1 MRLLEGRFDLGEM
14 DNDSLVSWSKIP
26 MSVVNSAVHQKLAL
40 DMALQSMTLLQNRDN
55 ILPLSKSIKRVAVVG
70 PNADNKEMMW
80 GNYNGTPVT
89 TITILDGI
97 RSTLPA
103 KKVFYTNGC
112 DMVDTMVTENAF
124 AQCTIDGKTGLKATY
139 WNNRLFDGQPV
150 ITQQITSP
158 IQLTVLGQHEF
169 APGVH
174 LDNFSA
180 TYETNFK
187 PAESGEINFN
197 TEACGAFQLIVSG
210 DTIGRSRM
218 WRALP
223 HKFSYKVEK
232 GKVYKIEARFTQ
244 IDNWTASLGFNF
256 GKEVPVEY
264 KSLIEKLKGVD
275 VVIFVGG
282 ISPRLEGE
290 EMPVHLPGFK
300 GGDRTNIELPAVQR
314 NCLKALKAA
323 GKKIIF
329 VNCSGSAIGMVPE
342 TESCDAILQAWYSG
356 EQGGRAVADVL
367 FGNYNPSG
375 KLPITFYKNIDQ
387 LPGFEDYSMKGRT
400 YRYMSN
406 PLFPFGFGLSYTTF
420 SIGNARLNKTEIKKG
435 DDVQLTIPVSN
446 TGKRN
451 GTEIVQV
458 YVRKVSD
465 TSGLLKTLKEFK
477 RIDIPAGKT
486 GEAII
491 DLPYDS
497 FEFYDGNTYQMDVVP
512 GEYDVWYGSSSD
524 VKDLKQV
531 KLKVD

>member
-1 MRLLEGRFDLGEM
+1 
-14 DNDSLVSWSKIP
+14 
-26 MSVVNSAVHQKLAL
+26 
-40 DMALQSMTLLQNRDN
+40 MTLLQNRDN

-97 RSTLPA
+97 RSTIPG

-197 TEACGAFQLIVSG
+197 TEACGAFQLIVNG

-232 GKVYKIEARFTQ
+232 GKVYKIEACFTQ

-400 YRYMSN
+400 YRYMSD
-406 PLFPFGFGLSYTTF
+406 PLFPFGFGLSYTSF
-420 SIGNARLNKTEIKKG
+420 SIGNAQLNKTTLSKG
-435 DDVQLTIPVSN
+435 DDLELGIPVSN

-451 GTEIVQV
+451 GTEILQV
-458 YVRKVSD
+458 YIKKVSD
-465 TSGLLKTLKEFK
+465 TSGLIKTLKGFE
-477 RIDIPAGKT
+477 RMNIPAGKT
-486 GEAII
+486 EQARIT
-491 DLPYDS
+491 LPYNS
-497 FEFYDGNTYQMDVVP
+497 FEFYDDKTRQMHVAP
-512 GEYDVWYGSSSD
+512 GEYNVWYGSSSD
-524 VKDLKQV
+524 SKDLKLV
-531 KLKVD
+531 KLTIDNLE